1 MGSRVLA
8 LAALVLVCSAA
19 TYPKG
24 VDVSNHQ
31 GSSIDWLQV
40 AGAGYTF
47 AFAKASEG
55 TTFTDSTYAI
65 NRSGTKAAG
74 LDFGAYHFAQPAG
87 TSDATVTASAIAQ
100 ADHFVDVAQP
110 RGGDLPPVL
119 DLETVNGLSVARLTQ
134 WTQAWLTE
142 VAARTGVS
150 AMIYTSPSFWK
161 KYLGDTSSFA
171 ANGNH
176 LWVAHWTT
184 AGSPLV
190 PAANWGGLGWTFW
203 QWSDCLSVPGISTG
217 CVDGDRANGTD
228 PGAFALAA
236 FPSGAP
242 TSATPP
248 TIVGAPRAGAKLAAV
263 PGTWNGG
270 KPVTFT
276 YQWQSCDGVG
286 ANCVP
291 ISGAT
296 LESYTPSSADVGH
309 TIAVAVTAAV
319 KTLTATASSAPTT
332 TVAASNGV
340 TVPAVLSSPQLS
352 GTAQVGSTLTTTTG
366 SWSGAPTTYSFQW
379 ERCDATAGACAPIE
393 GATAASYVLTPG
405 DIGATIESFVTATN
419 SAGSQTAT
427 SSPTGVVLAAPV
439 PPPTPTSATA
449 QLGQAGAVVTADASA
464 TVTWQPGAVP
474 AGSIVGLAT
483 AGNALALT
491 LSPAVATLP
500 WPVDIAYATPPDTTQ
515 VVGFSTDGRVWS
527 AVAPVTSAALPTG
540 VLAGVYQGHVLTRK
554 PGLYRLFTANA
565 WGDPRKVSRF
575 APRLRRVAPITVT
588 TLRSGAR
595 VVSTRMSTPSQIF
608 FQPGRRRILAPGT
621 FPVRIRVR
629 AGVHVVQLVA
639 VDPWGRRSGF
649 TLSFR

>member
-1 MGSRVLA
+1 MGSRLIA

-74 LDFGAYHFAQPAG
+74 LAFGAYHFARPAG
-87 TSDATVTASAIAQ
+87 TSDATITASAIAQ

-110 RGGDLPPVL
+110 RAGDLPPVL
-119 DLETVNGLSVARLTQ
+119 DLETVNGLGPARLVQ
-134 WTQAWLTE
+134 WTQAWFDE
-142 VAARTGVS
+142 VAARTGAI
-150 AMIYTSPSFWK
+150 AMVYTSPSFWRR
-161 KYLGDTSSFA
+161 YLGDTSSFA
-171 ANGNH
+171 ANGHH

-184 AGSPLV
+184 AGAPLV

-203 QWSDCLSVPGISTG
+203 QWSDCLTVPGIPTK
-217 CVDGDRANGTD
+217 CVDGDRVNGAD
-228 PGAFALAA
+228 PTAFALPA

-242 TSATPP
+242 TPATPP
-248 TIVGAPRAGAKLAAV
+248 TIVGTPRAGAKLAAV

-286 ANCVP
+286 ASCAP
-291 ISGAT
+291 IAGAT
-296 LESYTPSSADVGH
+296 LETYTPSTADVGH
-309 TIAVAVTAAV
+309 TLAVAVTAAV

-340 TVPAVLSSPQLS
+340 TVPAVLSSPQVS
-352 GTAQVGSTLTTTTG
+352 GTAQVGSTLTATTG
-366 SWSGAPTTYSFQW
+366 SWSGAPTAYAFQW
-379 ERCDATAGACAPIE
+379 ERCDSTAGACAPIE

-405 DIGATIESFVTATN
+405 DIGATIEAFVTATN

-439 PPPTPTSATA
+439 PPATPTSATA
-449 QLGQAGAVVTADASA
+449 QAGQAGAVVTADGIAA
-464 TVTWQPGAVP
+464 VTWQPGAVP
-474 AGSIVGLAT
+474 VGTVVGLAT
-483 AGNALALT
+483 TGNALALT
-491 LSPAVATLP
+491 LSPPVATLP
-500 WPVDIAYATPPDTTQ
+500 WPVDIAYATPPGAAQ

-527 AVAPVTSAALPTG
+527 AVSPLAGAALPTG
-540 VLAGVYQGHVLTRK
+540 LLEGVFQGQVLTRK
-554 PGLYRLFTANA
+554 AGLYRLFTANA
-565 WGDPRKVSRF
+565 WGDPRKVSPF
-575 APRLRRVAPITVT
+575 APRLRRVAPIRVT
-588 TLRSGAR
+588 RLRSGAL
-595 VVSTRMSTPSQIF
+595 VVATRMSTPSQIF
-608 FQPGRRRILAPGT
+608 FQPGRRRILGPGT

-629 AGVHVVQLVA
+629 RGTHVVHLVA